1 MAGSSHADAYEPVA
15 MDFLDPNDV
24 EVGSIT
30 VGNGAAASATPSAT
44 ASKERLDNLLD
55 AANSDAG
62 LPAKPAEDA
71 PADGG
76 TGDVDDSV
84 FQPGAADG
92 TGIPAA
98 LTDVEPVVTGE
109 DSGGIS
115 TPPKHTASLRPSR
128 RSYSSSARADRAA
141 WTVDEDRELQRLI
154 DRYGLQQWSTVALEL
169 DGRTGKQCRERWI
182 NHLDPSVQKVAW
194 SEEEDMILNNARQE
208 MGNRWVE
215 IAKLLPGR
223 TDNMCKN
230 RFNSTVRRQMRAI
243 ARQKQRQQ
251 KVQAEQERLVSLG
264 KSADEALQMAEQ
276 NCAVWTQRCTKPA
289 SSVLLPAANEAAA
302 ERVNRAAEAGHDPI
316 VAGLTCVSGL
326 PRRKAAKRA
335 RSDTRKTEQATPDM
349 SWTSAVSQP
358 EHESILTGLRRVG
371 ENGRQIGRES
381 FLVSLPSVKRHR
393 LLEPAER
400 KALEDEPKRIRKGS
414 LISFAEVR
422 ELSYIDV
429 LWEKVWYPAF
439 VRRLDRG
446 GVRSTDSV
454 GNVVETVAGLD
465 LYYPETKDVEFLR
478 AADISKGML
487 RLHRRP
493 LPAPVKI
500 DPPVEPIHGP
510 NGAAFG
516 ATDGLPAPGAAQMP
530 YGQQPVRA
538 RRGAGEKISRVVKSY
553 IESLQEGAERA
564 DKSKRKIERRAEQA
578 IDVESRL
585 GVVHMTDVQLE
596 QPASAARGPSPVDKQ
611 ELALISNGPSLVM
624 PASPKMQDPA
634 EVTPTDRRVPPP
646 PAMMPFRLGGDD
658 ASYDAPEALH
668 SAGDSSGSELSGSP
682 SPAPAASPANT
693 PSPVPSESE
702 AAANAA
708 TPPGIEAFPTTAA
721 AGEAGQVLS
730 CPPFTLVSGYEQLVT
745 GSFEPPS
752 RSYIREKVP
761 TEMEWWEP
769 KEDKDKTDQAAEEAE
784 AGAAASASNMQI
796 DGTEEPLQ
804 EEAALPPPAP
814 EPDMEAVPT
823 LPEIADV
830 PELSPVKKKPRQE
843 KAADEAEPQ
852 LGLEGASWN

>member
-1 MAGSSHADAYEPVA
+1 
-15 MDFLDPNDV
+15 
-24 EVGSIT
+24 
-30 VGNGAAASATPSAT
+30 
-44 ASKERLDNLLD
+44 
-55 AANSDAG
+55 
-62 LPAKPAEDA
+62 
-71 PADGG
+71 
-76 TGDVDDSV
+76 
-84 FQPGAADG
+84 
-92 TGIPAA
+92 
-98 LTDVEPVVTGE
+98 
-109 DSGGIS
+109 
-115 TPPKHTASLRPSR
+115 
-128 RSYSSSARADRAA
+128 
-141 WTVDEDRELQRLI
+141 
-154 DRYGLQQWSTVALEL
+154 
-169 DGRTGKQCRERWI
+169 
-182 NHLDPSVQKVAW
+182 
-194 SEEEDMILNNARQE
+194 
-208 MGNRWVE
+208 
-215 IAKLLPGR
+215 
-223 TDNMCKN
+223 
-230 RFNSTVRRQMRAI
+230 
-243 ARQKQRQQ
+243 
-251 KVQAEQERLVSLG
+251 
-264 KSADEALQMAEQ
+264 
-276 NCAVWTQRCTKPA
+276 
-289 SSVLLPAANEAAA
+289 
-302 ERVNRAAEAGHDPI
+302 
-316 VAGLTCVSGL
+316 
-326 PRRKAAKRA
+326 
-335 RSDTRKTEQATPDM
+335 
-349 SWTSAVSQP
+349 
-358 EHESILTGLRRVG
+358 
-371 ENGRQIGRES
+371 
-381 FLVSLPSVKRHR
+381 
-393 LLEPAER
+393 
-400 KALEDEPKRIRKGS
+400 
-414 LISFAEVR
+414 
-422 ELSYIDV
+422 
-429 LWEKVWYPAF
+429 
-439 VRRLDRG
+439 
-446 GVRSTDSV
+446 
-454 GNVVETVAGLD
+454 
-465 LYYPETKDVEFLR
+465 
-478 AADISKGML
+478 
-487 RLHRRP
+487 
-493 LPAPVKI
+493 
-500 DPPVEPIHGP
+500 
-510 NGAAFG
+510 
-516 ATDGLPAPGAAQMP
+516 MP
-530 YGQQPVRA
+530 YGQQSVRA

-682 SPAPAASPANT
+682 SPAPAASPVNT